1 MVNVASEFETVY
13 LILSSSAETRGV
25 DAFALS
31 VIKAE
36 RQIRK
41 LFTHLVYQ
49 FPAFGPLDL
58 AGLRNTLAA
67 SRRVYFESFLAGF
80 DALYPRSV
88 EALVG
93 QDYTRLKP
101 RLDEAIDHRNKI
113 FHGQLTS
120 RGLTRQDLEALV
132 ADIQAWC
139 TTLATNAFA
148 ELGYDGFGWN
158 SLHKSKIPDLA
169 ARFKVQ
175 FTSLADYADFIR
187 TKMERRVAEQA
198 GPPGTPSLPSIT
210 RVVAGERQRSPDR
223 TGRPRDVE

>member
-1 MVNVASEFETVY
+1 MSAADEFATVR
-13 LILSSSAETRGV
+13 LILGSSAETRGV

-49 FPAFGPLDL
+49 FPAFGPSDF
-58 AGLRNTLAA
+58 APLRNTLAA
-67 SRRVYFESFLAGF
+67 SRRVYFEGFVAGF

-88 EALVG
+88 QALVG
-93 QDYTRLKP
+93 QNYAYLKP

-120 RGLTRQDLEALV
+120 RALTRQDLEALV
-132 ADIQAWC
+132 ADIESWC
-139 TTLATNAFA
+139 TTLATNALA

-158 SLHKSKIPDLA
+158 SLRKSEMPDLV

-175 FTSLADYADFIR
+175 FTSLADYAAFICE
-187 TKMERRVAEQA
+187 KMER
-198 GPPGTPSLPSIT
+198 
-210 RVVAGERQRSPDR
+210 
-223 TGRPRDVE
+223 